1 MNLGG
6 FLNIWLS
13 NYKHLDILNSLI
25 FATLCTGIH
34 INSNICF
41 LGEYL
46 RDEGLYI
53 YSFLM

>member
-53 YSFLM
+53 YSF